1 MKTTA
6 EIYAEKILSGKIPSC
21 KLTQEACK
29 RFVNDLQRKEWQ
41 FIYDRNI
48 ANMVVEIA
56 ESLNFYKGNVGGKPV
71 KLEPWQ
77 CFILQNVFAWV
88 NKKTYRRRFTKMYI
102 EVARK
107 NGKTTLMAIMIIIE
121 WLIADEQA
129 AEFYTAATKLT
140 QAMEV
145 YNAVRGILRK
155 TPDIGCEFN
164 ISQSRLRPFIG
175 KGEDTFTALA
185 YEPDKLDGLNPHVAI
200 IDEYHAHKFS
210 HMADVILSGM
220 GNRENPLFAI
230 ITTAGFNKNYPC
242 YKDERLSAVMMLKG
256 EIEMNHYFSLIY
268 TVDDPEKWE
277 DEEEWKK
284 ANPNWGISVDA
295 KFMRNQFIEAKRSRS
310 KEANF
315 KTKHLNIWYS
325 NATSWI
331 KAEDWEKCG
340 EDINIQDFK
349 GHECYIGIDLAATKD
364 FCALVYIFPKEDN
377 IYIFPKIYIPE
388 SMVFER
394 ENFMGS
400 IIREWADNNYITV
413 TPGNVHDYSF
423 IIDELQTSMN
433 EFQIKKVGMD
443 QAFATNLMV
452 DLLDMKL
459 PVESYRQGRLYM
471 SPPSKEFERLILSG
485 NLIHG
490 QNPAMDWMVGN
501 AYIKTDAIGNIQ
513 VDKQQSDDK
522 VDGVIA
528 TIIGLGV
535 YMNDKLSDAQVPET
549 PAPAVRFI
557 KRG

>member
-1 MKTTA
+1 
-6 EIYAEKILSGKIPSC
+6 
-21 KLTQEACK
+21 
-29 RFVNDLQRKEWQ
+29 
-41 FIYDRNI
+41 
-48 ANMVVEIA
+48 MVVEIA
-56 ESLNFYKGNVGGKPV
+56 ESLNFFKGKVGGKAV

-77 CFILQNVFAWV
+77 CFIIQNIFGWV
-88 NKKTYRRRFTKMYI
+88 DKKTFRRRFTKMYI

-155 TPDIGCEFN
+155 TPDIGLEFN
-164 ISQSRLRPFIG
+164 ISQSRLRPFIS
-175 KGEDTFTALA
+175 KGEDSFTALA
-185 YEPDKLDGLNPHVAI
+185 YEPDKLDGLNPHVAV

-210 HMADVILSGM
+210 FMADVLLSGM

-230 ITTAGFNKNYPC
+230 ITTAGFNKTYPC
-242 YKDERLSAVMMLKG
+242 YKDERQGAVFMLKG
-256 EIEMNHYFSLIY
+256 EVEYDHYFSVIY
-268 TVDDPEKWE
+268 TLDDDDNWE
-277 DEEEWKK
+277 DESTWIK
-284 ANPNWGISVDA
+284 ANPNWGVSVDI
-295 KFMRNQFIEAKRSRS
+295 KFMRNQYLEAKRSRS

-331 KAEDWEKCG
+331 KAEDWEVC
-340 EDINIQDFK
+340 EEAISIEDFK

-364 FCALVYIFPKEDN
+364 FCALVYIFPVGD
-377 IYIFPKIYIPE
+377 ILYIFPKLYIPE
-388 SMVFER
+388 SMVNER
-394 ENFMGS
+394 ESFMGS
-400 IIREWADNNYITV
+400 IIRDWADSNYITV

-423 IIDELQTSMN
+423 IIDELEKSMSD
-433 EFQIKKVGMD
+433 FQIKKVGMD

-452 DLLDMKL
+452 DLLDMNL
-459 PVESYRQGRLYM
+459 PVESYRQSKLYM
-471 SPPSKEFERLILSG
+471 SPPSKEFERRILNKTLVHSG
-485 NLIHG
+485 N
-490 QNPAMDWMVGN
+490 PALGWMVGN

-528 TIIGLGV
+528 TIIGIGV
-535 YMNDKLSDAQVPET
+535 YMNDKLSDAQAPET
-549 PAPAVRFI
+549 PAPSVRMI
-557 KRG
+557 RRN